1 MALRPALLCIHRDP
15 HRIRVL
21 ENNGYKVLTATNAQ
35 EGLQLLASELV
46 DAIVLE
52 YNLGRVDASVFA
64 SEMKQLRPNIPIV
77 MLAER
82 AELPEAALESVDA
95 LVSIS
100 DPPYFLWAAVHF
112 ALSVSR
118 APEYRQ
124 EPIRNPREPGN
135 SRPLG
140 RRKRN
145 APSTKGAGSA
155 IGEMVQF

>member
-1 MALRPALLCIHRDP
+1 MAARSVLLCIHRKSD
-15 HRIRVL
+15 RTRML
-21 ENNGYKVLTATNAQ
+21 QKNGYEVLTAASRP
-35 EGLQLLASELV
+35 EALQLFESQPV

-64 SEMKQLRPNIPIV
+64 SEIKQLRPNIPIV

-95 LVSIS
+95 LVSTS

-118 APEYRQ
+118 SPNYRQ
-124 EPIRNPREPGN
+124 ERIRNLRKPGE
-135 SRPLG
+135 SRSLG
-140 RRKRN
+140 RRKRS
-145 APSTKGAGSA
+145 ARSTKAEGSA

>member
-64 SEMKQLRPNIPIV
+64 SEIKQLQPHIPIV
-77 MLAER
+77 MLAEH

-95 LVSIS
+95 LVSTS

-112 ALSVSR
+112 ALNLRPRPKLRAKTRTKPKKTRAVPVSGR
-118 APEYRQ
+118 VEKEY
-124 EPIRNPREPGN
+124 
-135 SRPLG
+135 LL
-140 RRKRN
+140 RKR
-145 APSTKGAGSA
+145 GD
-155 IGEMVQF
+155 EEDR